1 MQLPPI
7 RRLAAALILCLALL
21 AGPARAA
28 VEISFYSRE
37 LGGNNFPHAFFAL
50 KGTVDSTGEQVDTS
64 LGFTAS
70 SVTPAILFG
79 PVRGEVQ
86 VEGERQIARSDR
98 KFAIV
103 LTDEQYRA
111 VMAVVEEWRNAPQP
125 SYRLRQHSCVHF
137 VSAVAA
143 AIGLQV
149 DNSQRLMN
157 RPRSFLE
164 RVIELNPQLA
174 GTATQALAPAAP
186 AAAPPPAET
195 PVPTP

>member
-1 MQLPPI
+1 M
-7 RRLAAALILCLALL
+7 RLLLLFALL
-21 AGPARAA
+21 CGLVFPANAA
-28 VEISFYSRE
+28 VEIAFYSRE

-50 KGTVDSTGEQVDTS
+50 KGRVDATGEQVDTS
-64 LGFTAS
+64 LGFTAH

-79 PVRGEVQ
+79 SVRGEVE

-98 KFAIV
+98 KFAV
-103 LTDEQYRA
+103 MLTDAQYRA

-125 SYRLRQHSCVHF
+125 SYNLRRHSCVHF

-143 AIGLQV
+143 AIGLRV
-149 DNSQRLMN
+149 DNAQRLMN

-174 GTATQALAPAAP
+174 ASAPAAQQ
-186 AAAPPPAET
+186 AP
-195 PVPTP
+195 

>member
-1 MQLPPI
+1 MI
-7 RRLAAALILCLALL
+7 VRLLLLFALL
-21 AGPARAA
+21 CGLAFPANAS

-50 KGTVDSTGEQVDTS
+50 KGRVDATGEQVDTS
-64 LGFTAS
+64 LGFTAH

-98 KFAIV
+98 KFAVI
-103 LTDEQYRA
+103 LTDDQYRA
-111 VMAVVEEWRNAPQP
+111 VLAVVEEWRNAPQP
-125 SYRLRQHSCVHF
+125 SYILRRHSCVHF

-143 AIGLQV
+143 AIGLRV
-149 DNSQRLMN
+149 DNEQRLMN

-164 RVIELNPQLA
+164 RVIALNPQLV
-174 GTATQALAPAAP
+174 APAP
-186 AAAPPPAET
+186 AAAPVAAAPART
-195 PVPTP
+195 P

>member
-1 MQLPPI
+1 MIARAVL
-7 RRLAAALILCLALL
+7 RRLILAVALFLVALP
-21 AGPARAA
+21 GPAFAA
-28 VEISFYSRE
+28 VEIAFYSRE

-50 KGTVDSTGEQVDTS
+50 KGTIDATGERVDTS
-64 LGFTAS
+64 LGFTAH

-79 PVRGEVQ
+79 SVRGEVD
-86 VEGERQIARSDR
+86 VEGEGQIARSDR
-98 KFAIV
+98 KFAV
-103 LTDEQYRA
+103 MLTDAQYQA
-111 VMAVVEEWRNAPQP
+111 VMAVVEQWRNAPQP
-125 SYRLRQHSCVHF
+125 SYNLRRHSCVHF

-174 GTATQALAPAAP
+174 PPVAATASQAP
-186 AAAPPPAET
+186 
-195 PVPTP
+195 